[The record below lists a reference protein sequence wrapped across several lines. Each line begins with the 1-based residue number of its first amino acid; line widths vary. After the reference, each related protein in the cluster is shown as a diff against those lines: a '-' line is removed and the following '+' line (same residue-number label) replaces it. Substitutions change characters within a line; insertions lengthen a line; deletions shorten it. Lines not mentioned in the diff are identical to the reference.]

1 MSGHWRTVELNNYLM
16 RNGGVD
22 PSGIRTTQDHLNSDV
37 PRGCQGTVIAFRKD
51 TMIVMQAILINP

>member
-1 MSGHWRTVELNNYLM
+1 MELNNYLM